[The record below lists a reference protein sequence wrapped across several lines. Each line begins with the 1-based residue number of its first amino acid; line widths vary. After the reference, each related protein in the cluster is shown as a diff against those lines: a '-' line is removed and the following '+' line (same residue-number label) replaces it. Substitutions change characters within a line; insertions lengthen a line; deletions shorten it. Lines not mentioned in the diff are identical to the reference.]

1 MNRIA
6 KDFAAIRVAENMSR
20 LLLFFPFFLV
30 PCTVL
35 QAQPHFFQM
44 AQEAY
49 AQGMTAYEA
58 KDYATSLA
66 YFERALNLRPN
77 HPGIMYNVAATGALS
92 GNVEKA
98 LGMLN
103 KIADMNVRFPAEK
116 DPDFSLLLGNQNFEK
131 VIQRFNNLEQPVGTP
146 TVAFTLPE
154 KDLVT
159 ESVAFDP
166 KTENFF
172 VSSIH
177 KRKIVALSPDGKISD
192 FIRPAQDGLWAVF
205 AMNADM
211 KRRSLYVSSSAMK
224 EMNDFK
230 SEEKGVAGIFQYD
243 IDLGTLTRHYVLSNE
258 KAQHVLGDLVV
269 KANGNIFATDS
280 RYNAVYRFS
289 PAAATP
295 EEFIPPGEFASLQG
309 LTFSGDEEWLFVADY
324 SQGIFRIN
332 MGTRE
337 VDRIAHA
344 DTICTLGID
353 GLYFYLDRLVAV
365 QNGVRPHRVVS
376 LALNEEYDTITDAT
390 ILAANHPRME
400 DPTLGT
406 IVGDE
411 FYFIANSQWGSF
423 DKEGHILPDDRLQEP
438 TILKV
443 KLGE

>member
-1 MNRIA
+1 MN
-6 KDFAAIRVAENMSR
+6 F
-20 LLLFFPFFLV
+20 LLLFVPFLV
-30 PCTVL
+30 LSATLLC
-35 QAQPHFFQM
+35 AQPRFFKV

-49 AQGMTAYEA
+49 AQGMVSYEA
-58 KDYATSLA
+58 KDYTASLEH
-66 YFERALNLRPN
+66 FEQALDLRPN
-77 HPGIMYNVAATGALS
+77 HPGIMYNVAAMSALTGKSENAT
-92 GNVEKA
+92 GI
-98 LGMLN
+98 LN

-116 DPDFSLLLGNQNFEK
+116 DPDFAALRGSKAFAR
-131 VIQRFNNLEQPVGTP
+131 VIQRFDSLERPIGNP

-166 KTENFF
+166 KTNAFF

-177 KRKIVALSPDGKISD
+177 KRKIVARSSDGKTSD
-192 FIRPAQDGLWAVF
+192 FVRPGQDGLWAVF
-205 AMNADM
+205 AMKADM
-211 KRRSLYVSSSAMK
+211 KRRSLYVSSSAME
-224 EMNDFK
+224 EMTDFK
-230 SEEKGVAGIFQYD
+230 MEEKGLAGIFQYD
-243 IDLGTLTRHYVLSNE
+243 IDLGTLTRHYVLSND

-269 KANGNIFATDS
+269 STNGDIFATDS

-289 PAAATP
+289 PAKPAP
-295 EEFIPPGEFASLQG
+295 EEFIAPGKFASLQG
-309 LTFSGDEEWLFVADY
+309 ITFSDDEEWLFVADY
-324 SQGIFRIN
+324 SQGLFRID
-332 MGTRE
+332 MGTRT

-353 GLYFYLDRLVAV
+353 GLYFYQGWLVAI

-376 LALNEEYDTITDAT
+376 LALNEKYDAITEAT

-423 DKEGHILPDDRLQEP
+423 DGQGNILPSDNLQEP
-438 TILKV
+438 TILKL
-443 KLGE
+443 KLPW